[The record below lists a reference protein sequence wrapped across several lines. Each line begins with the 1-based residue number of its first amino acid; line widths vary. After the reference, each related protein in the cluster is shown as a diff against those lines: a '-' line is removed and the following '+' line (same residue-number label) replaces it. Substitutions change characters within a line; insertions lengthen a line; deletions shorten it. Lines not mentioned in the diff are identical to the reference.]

1 MSVLSPPEQREDEL
15 ELLIREARARKR
27 KRRLGA
33 AAFVAALV
41 GAALGIHS
49 IVTATHTSS
58 SVAAG
63 RGARAAA
70 TGTRCGFRVVG
81 TRVLASDGSV
91 AYRDPSKSA
100 MWHEL
105 RCSGSAVWVVF
116 VNGVGTMHEDYVG
129 ARSLDRGRTWR
140 VAFAQSPGVRSR
152 YGIGPE
158 VGAWTLRG
166 SRAAYFLG
174 TCPACSAGKAF
185 GTVSLTVTTNA
196 GRTFRAYPVPALS
209 GFAPLRLRARGNV
222 VTIWARRLVRKV
234 GSREVYRH
242 KVVTV
247 RVA

>member
-1 MSVLSPPEQREDEL
+1 MSVLSPPEHREDEL
-15 ELLIREARARKR
+15 ELLIREARARQR

-63 RGARAAA
+63 RGTRAAT

-81 TRVLASDGSV
+81 TQVLASDGSV
-91 AYRDPSKSA
+91 AYREPSKSA

-116 VNGVGTMHEDYVG
+116 VNGVGMSHGEYIG

-140 VAFAQSPGVRSR
+140 VAFAQSPGARVR
-152 YGIGPE
+152 YGI
-158 VGAWTLRG
+158 
-166 SRAAYFLG
+166 
-174 TCPACSAGKAF
+174 
-185 GTVSLTVTTNA
+185 
-196 GRTFRAYPVPALS
+196 
-209 GFAPLRLRARGNV
+209 
-222 VTIWARRLVRKV
+222 
-234 GSREVYRH
+234 
-242 KVVTV
+242 
-247 RVA
+247 